1 MDIFIAIGI
10 AAAGVISFFAGYVL
24 RDRVE
29 LYADPYI
36 DLALAHD
43 SYIEGL
49 TEGLTTPEGHTF
61 TPAHI
66 EARARAWIAEQIAE
80 GNLPAAY

>member
-1 MDIFIAIGI
+1 MDIIITAIVTG
-10 AAAGVISFFAGYVL
+10 AVAFFAGCFW
-24 RDRVE
+24 RAAFED
-29 LYADPYI
+29 ADIDPYA